1 VVERVLDRGLEQLV
15 GMVQFRQGRCRL
27 VPFDPKL
34 AVTVALPAAARDL
47 ADTFVVVELED
58 SGSQGAGRLQGRIV
72 EELGKPDEP
81 GVDVLVT
88 LRHLQIPEDFPQ
100 PVLRAA
106 QETPSDP
113 SSEDWSGREDL
124 RSQVLVTIDGDSAR
138 DFDDAISVERRADGG
153 FVLGVHIADVAHYV
167 REGGALDLE
176 AYRRGTSVYFP
187 ERAVPMLP
195 ETLSNGLCSLRP
207 DVPRLALSV
216 FLEMSGAG
224 EVRSRRFAETVICSR
239 RRLTYGEVRHLLE
252 EAGPSDQGEYG
263 VVLETLRQAHEL
275 MVILHRRRLA
285 RGSID
290 FDLPEGDVILDLDGV
305 TVGVRPGER
314 NVAHRIIEEFM
325 IAANEAVAAEL
336 EGRDAPALYRIHEE
350 PDRGRLEELKELL
363 KPLGIPLEVDVEH
376 LHPTVLQ
383 EVLQRVEG
391 HREEFFV
398 ATLVLR
404 AMKRALYYP
413 ESRGHY
419 ALSSR
424 HYTHFTSPIRRYPD
438 LLVHRQLKAILH
450 GEPTEG
456 PPEELLRERLPTL
469 ADHTSATERRAER
482 AERLLLQWKVVRFLQ
497 GREGEEFNGRVTGV
511 QPYGLFVQLT
521 DLYVDGLLP
530 IANLVDDYYEFRPE
544 LHRLEG
550 RKGRVFRLAD
560 ELTVVL
566 VEVDL
571 LRRGLVLGLPERSG
585 GR

>member
-1 VVERVLDRGLEQLV
+1 
-15 GMVQFRQGRCRL
+15 
-27 VPFDPKL
+27 
-34 AVTVALPAAARDL
+34 
-47 ADTFVVVELED
+47 
-58 SGSQGAGRLQGRIV
+58 
-72 EELGKPDEP
+72 
-81 GVDVLVT
+81 
-88 LRHLQIPEDFPQ
+88 
-100 PVLRAA
+100 
-106 QETPSDP
+106 
-113 SSEDWSGREDL
+113 
-124 RSQVLVTIDGDSAR
+124 VTIDGDSAR
-138 DFDDAISVERRADGG
+138 DFDDAISVERLADGG

-167 REGGALDLE
+167 REGGVLDLE

-207 DVPRLALSV
+207 GVPRLAVSV
-216 FLEMSGAG
+216 LLEMSGAG

-239 RRLTYGEVRHLLE
+239 RRLTYSEVRRLLE
-252 EAGPSDQGEYG
+252 EPEPSDEGEYG
-263 VVLETLRQAHEL
+263 EVLGALRQAHEL
-275 MVILHRRRLA
+275 MTLLHRRRLA

-314 NVAHRIIEEFM
+314 TVAHRIIEEFM

-350 PDRGRLEELKELL
+350 PDRGRLEELRELL

-383 EVLQRVEG
+383 EVLRRVEG
-391 HREEFFV
+391 HREESFV

-404 AMKRALYYP
+404 AMKRALYFP

-450 GEPTEG
+450 GEPAEG

-497 GREGEEFNGRVTGV
+497 GREGEEFSGRVTGV

-550 RKGRVFRLAD
+550 RKGKIFRLAD
-560 ELTVVL
+560 ELTVAL

-571 LRRGLVLGLPERSG
+571 LRRGLVLGLPDRRG
-585 GR
+585 G